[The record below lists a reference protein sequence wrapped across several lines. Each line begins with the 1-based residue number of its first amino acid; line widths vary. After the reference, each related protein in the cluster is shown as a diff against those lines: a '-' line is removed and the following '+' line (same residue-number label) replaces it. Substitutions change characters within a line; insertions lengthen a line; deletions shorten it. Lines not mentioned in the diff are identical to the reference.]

1 MGTRDTLLLH
11 EEIALLALQ
20 EEKGT
25 FALEAKYLYAIG
37 AALLAELLLSN
48 LIRVEETKKKL
59 VNPISTTPIGE
70 PVIDECL
77 EKITSAKRRAS
88 LRDWVSRFARIKDL
102 KHRVAAQLCSR
113 GTLQATEDKVLFIFK
128 RKLYSQINLQP
139 RKNLVER
146 LRLAIFTDTRDVEP
160 RTVVLM
166 SLMNSAGLLEMVFDK
181 KGLKD
186 RKVRIER
193 IINGEA
199 TGPAAK
205 EAIAAMQAAVM
216 ATVIM
221 PTVTQITVT
230 QTTSN

>member
-1 MGTRDTLLLH
+1 MGTQDTFLLH
-11 EEIALLALQ
+11 EEITLLALQ

-37 AALLAELLLSN
+37 AAILAELLLSN
-48 LIRVEETKKKL
+48 LISVEESEKKL
-59 VNPISTTPIGE
+59 VNPISNTPICE

-77 EKITSAKRRAS
+77 EKITSAKRSAS
-88 LRDWVSRFARIKDL
+88 LRDWVSRFARMKDI
-102 KHRVAAQLCSR
+102 KHRVASQLCSR
-113 GTLQATEDKVLFIFK
+113 GILQATEDKVLFIFK
-128 RKLYSQINLQP
+128 RKLYSQINPQP
-139 RKNLVER
+139 RKNLVEC
-146 LRLAIFTDTRDVEP
+146 LRLAIFSDTRDVEP
-160 RTVVLM
+160 RTVILV

-181 KGLKD
+181 KDLKD
-186 RKVRIER
+186 RETRIER

-221 PTVTQITVT
+221 PIIFT

>member
-1 MGTRDTLLLH
+1 MGTQDTLLLH
-11 EEIALLALQ
+11 EEITLLALQ

-37 AALLAELLLSN
+37 AAILAELLLSN
-48 LIRVEETKKKL
+48 LIRVEESEKKL
-59 VNPISTTPIGE
+59 VNPVSTTPIGE
-70 PVIDECL
+70 PVIDECF
-77 EKITSAKRRAS
+77 EKITKAKKSAS
-88 LRDWVSRFARIKDL
+88 LRDWVSRFVRMKDL

-113 GTLQATEDKVLFIFK
+113 GVLQATEDKVLFIFK

-146 LRLAIFTDTRDVEP
+146 LRLAIFTDTGDVEP
-160 RTVVLM
+160 RTVILV
-166 SLMNSAGLLEMVFDK
+166 SLMNSAGLLEMVLDK

-186 RKVRIER
+186 RKTRIER
-193 IINGEA
+193 IINGES
-199 TGPAAK
+199 TGPAAE

-221 PTVTQITVT
+221 PIIVT

>member
-1 MGTRDTLLLH
+1 MGTQDTLFLH
-11 EEIALLALQ
+11 EEITLLALQ

-37 AALLAELLLSN
+37 AAILAELLLSN
-48 LIRVEETKKKL
+48 LISVEEMKKKL
-59 VNPISTTPIGE
+59 VNPISTTPIGA

-88 LRDWVSRFARIKDL
+88 LRDWVLRFARMTDF
-102 KHRVAAQLCSR
+102 KHRVASQLCSR
-113 GTLQATEDKVLFIFK
+113 GILQATEDKVLFIFK
-128 RKLYSQINLQP
+128 RKLYSQINPQP

-146 LRLAIFTDTRDVEP
+146 LRLAIFTDTGDVEP
-160 RTVVLM
+160 RTVILV
-166 SLMNSAGLLEMVFDK
+166 SLMNSAGLLEMVFNK
-181 KGLKD
+181 KDLKD
-186 RKVRIER
+186 RETRIEQ

-205 EAIAAMQAAVM
+205 EAIAAMQTAVM

-221 PTVTQITVT
+221 PITVTQIT
-230 QTTSN
+230 SN

>member
-1 MGTRDTLLLH
+1 MGTQDTLFLH

-20 EEKGT
+20 EEKDT

-37 AALLAELLLSN
+37 AAILAELLLSN
-48 LIRVEETKKKL
+48 LISVEETKKKL
-59 VNPISTTPIGE
+59 VNPVSATPIGD

-77 EKITSAKRRAS
+77 EKITSAKRSAS
-88 LRDWVSRFARIKDL
+88 LRDWVSRFARMKDL

-113 GTLQATEDKVLFIFK
+113 RILQATEDKVLFIFK
-128 RKLYSQINLQP
+128 RKLYFQINLQP

-146 LRLAIFTDTRDVEP
+146 LRLAIFTDTEDVEP
-160 RTVVLM
+160 RTVILV
-166 SLMNSAGLLEMVFDK
+166 SLVNSTGLLEMVFDK

-186 RKVRIER
+186 RKERIEQ

-216 ATVIM
+216 ATAIM
-221 PTVTQITVT
+221 PIIVT